1 MANDFMCS
9 GDERET
15 LFLQYNHLV
24 MALEVLIHELS
35 IHQEELGCIMDD
47 AMKCRF

>member
-1 MANDFMCS
+1 MCL

-24 MALEVLIHELS
+24 MALEVPMHELS
-35 IHQEELGCIMDD
+35 IHQEELGCIMDE
-47 AMKCRF
+47 AIEHRF